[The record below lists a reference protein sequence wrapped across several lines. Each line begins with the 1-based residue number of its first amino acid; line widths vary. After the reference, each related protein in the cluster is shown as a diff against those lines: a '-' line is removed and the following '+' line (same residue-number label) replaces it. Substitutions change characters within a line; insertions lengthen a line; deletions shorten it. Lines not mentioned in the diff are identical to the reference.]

1 MNILIIEDE
10 PRTAK
15 LLKEFIVAIDD
26 THTVLGICDSVE
38 STVQFLQTTS
48 QRAEPTPQRVDLL
61 FMDIQLADGS
71 SFDIFTKVSINIPVI
86 FVTAYDD
93 HLLEAFK
100 SNGIDYILKPFHEKD
115 IEQAFR
121 KLDQIR
127 SSLLLAPSLP
137 ARIQQA
143 LANRTQ
149 SSFLVKFREKMYP
162 VAVRDIAAIA
172 LEKEVVYLY
181 TYNKEKHA
189 VFRPIDDIEAA
200 LDPQIFFRINRQMI
214 LNRDAILEMEPFFN
228 RRVIV
233 TLKIPTTDRPLV
245 SRLKVTPF
253 LEWIEKG

>member
-10 PRTAK
+10 PRTAR
-15 LLKEFIVAIDD
+15 LLKEFILAVDD
-26 THTVLGICDSVE
+26 SHTVLEICDSVE
-38 STVQFLQTTS
+38 STVQFLQTTTH
-48 QRAEPTPQRVDLL
+48 RIDLL
-61 FMDIQLADGS
+61 FMDIQLADGN
-71 SFDIFTKVSINIPVI
+71 SFDIFQKVSINIPVI
-86 FVTAYDD
+86 FCTAYED

-100 SNGIDYILKPFHEKD
+100 SNGIDYILKPLHEKD

-137 ARIQQA
+137 ARIEQA
-143 LANRTQ
+143 LANKTQ

-162 VAVRDIAAIA
+162 VAVRDIAAVA
-172 LEKEVVYLY
+172 LENEVVYLY
-181 TYNKEKHA
+181 TFNKEKHA
-189 VFRPIDDIEAA
+189 VFRPIDDIDAA
-200 LDPQIFFRINRQMI
+200 LDPQTFFRINRQMI

-233 TLKIPTTDRPLV
+233 TLKIPTTQRPLV

>member
-10 PRTAK
+10 PRTAR
-15 LLKEFIVAIDD
+15 LLKEFILAVDD

-38 STVQFLQTTS
+38 STVQFLQTTTN
-48 QRAEPTPQRVDLL
+48 RVDTTTQRVDLL

-71 SFDIFTKVSINIPVI
+71 SFDIFQKVAVNIPVI
-86 FVTAYDD
+86 FCTAYED

-137 ARIQQA
+137 VRIQQA

-162 VAVRDIAAIA
+162 VAVRDIAAVA

-200 LDPQIFFRINRQMI
+200 LDPQNFFRINRQMI

-233 TLKIPTTDRPLV
+233 TLKVPTTERPLV

-253 LEWIEKG
+253 LEWVEKA

>member
-15 LLKEFIVAIDD
+15 LLKEFILAVDD

-38 STVQFLQTTS
+38 STVQFLGTTTH
-48 QRAEPTPQRVDLL
+48 RIDLL

-71 SFDIFTKVSINIPVI
+71 SFDIFQKVAVNAPVI
-86 FVTAYDD
+86 FCTAYED

-143 LANRTQ
+143 LASRTQ
-149 SSFLVKFREKMYP
+149 SSFLVRFREKMYP
-162 VAVRDIAAIA
+162 VAVRDIAAVA
-172 LEKEVVYLY
+172 LEKEVVYIY
-181 TYNKEKHA
+181 TYNKEKYA
-189 VFRPIDDIEAA
+189 LFRPIDDIEAA
-200 LDPQIFFRINRQMI
+200 LDPQTFFRINRQMI

-233 TLKIPTTDRPLV
+233 TLKVPTAERPLV

-253 LEWIEKG
+253 LEWVEKG

>member
-10 PRTAK
+10 PRTAR
-15 LLKEFIVAIDD
+15 LLKEFILALDEAN
-26 THTVLGICDSVE
+26 TVLEICDSVE
-38 STVQFLQTTS
+38 GTVHFLQHNT
-48 QRAEPTPQRVDLL
+48 QRLDLL

-71 SFDIFTKVSINIPVI
+71 SFEIFKKVQITTPVI
-86 FVTAYDD
+86 FCTAYED

-100 SNGIDYILKPFHEKD
+100 SNGIDYILKPLHEKD

-127 SSLLLAPSLP
+127 QSLLLTPSLP
-137 ARIQQA
+137 VRIEHA
-143 LANRTQ
+143 FASRSQ

-162 VAVRDIAAIA
+162 VAVRDIAAVA

-181 TYNKEKHA
+181 TFNKEKHA

-200 LDPQIFFRINRQMI
+200 LDPQAFFRVNRQMI
-214 LNRDAILEMEPFFN
+214 LNRDAIIEMEPFFN

-233 TLKIPTTDRPLV
+233 TLRIPTTDRPLV

-253 LEWIEKG
+253 LEWLEKG

>member
-15 LLKEFIVAIDD
+15 LLKEFILAVDD

-38 STVQFLQTTS
+38 STVQFLGTT
-48 QRAEPTPQRVDLL
+48 THRVDLL

-71 SFDIFTKVSINIPVI
+71 SFDIFQKIVINVPVI
-86 FVTAYDD
+86 FCTAYED

-143 LANRTQ
+143 LVNRTQ
-149 SSFLVKFREKMYP
+149 SSFLVRFREKMYP
-162 VAVRDIAAIA
+162 VAIRDIAAIA
-172 LEKEVVYLY
+172 LEKEVVYIY
-181 TYNKEKHA
+181 TYNKEKYA
-189 VFRPIDDIEAA
+189 LFRPIDDIEAA
-200 LDPQIFFRINRQMI
+200 LDPQTFFRINRQMI
-214 LNRDAILEMEPFFN
+214 LNRDAILEIEPFFN

-233 TLKIPTTDRPLV
+233 TLKVPTAERPLV

-253 LEWIEKG
+253 LEWVEKA

>member
-10 PRTAK
+10 PRTAR
-15 LLKEFIVAIDD
+15 LLKEFILAVDD
-26 THTVLGICDSVE
+26 SHTVLGICDSVE
-38 STVQFLQTTS
+38 STVHFLQTTTH
-48 QRAEPTPQRVDLL
+48 RIDLL
-61 FMDIQLADGS
+61 FMDIQLADGN
-71 SFDIFTKVSINIPVI
+71 SFDIFFKTPVSAPAI
-86 FVTAYDD
+86 FCTAYED

-127 SSLLLAPSLP
+127 QSLLLAPSLP
-137 ARIQQA
+137 ARLEQA

-162 VAVRDIAAIA
+162 VAVRDIAAVA
-172 LEKEVVYLY
+172 LENEVVYLY
-181 TYNKEKHA
+181 TFNKEKHA
-189 VFRPIDDIEAA
+189 VFRPIDDIESA
-200 LDPQIFFRINRQMI
+200 LDPQNFFRINRQMI
-214 LNRDAILEMEPFFN
+214 LNRDAIFEMEPFFN

-253 LEWIEKG
+253 LEWVEKG

>member
-1 MNILIIEDE
+1 MNILIVEDE
-10 PRTAK
+10 PRTAR
-15 LLKEFIVAIDD
+15 LLKEFILALDESNTVID
-26 THTVLGICDSVE
+26 ICDSVE
-38 STVQFLQTTS
+38 STVHFLQTTTF
-48 QRAEPTPQRVDLL
+48 RLDLL

-71 SFDIFTKVSINIPVI
+71 SFDIFKKVPISTPVI
-86 FVTAYDD
+86 FCTAYED

-127 SSLLLAPSLP
+127 QSLLLTPSLP
-137 ARIQQA
+137 IRIEQA
-143 LANRTQ
+143 FGSRSQ

-162 VAVRDIAAIA
+162 VAVRDIAAVA

-181 TYNKEKHA
+181 TFNKEKHA

-200 LDPQIFFRINRQMI
+200 LDPQNFFRINRQMI
-214 LNRDAILEMEPFFN
+214 LNREALLEMEPFFN

-233 TLKIPTTDRPLV
+233 TLKIPTAERPLV

-253 LEWIEKG
+253 LEWVEKG

>member
-10 PRTAK
+10 PRTAR
-15 LLKEFIVAIDD
+15 LLKEFILAVDD
-26 THTVLGICDSVE
+26 SHTVLGICDSIE
-38 STVQFLQTTS
+38 TTVQFLQTTTH
-48 QRAEPTPQRVDLL
+48 RIDLL

-71 SFDIFTKVSINIPVI
+71 SFDIFQKTPISTPVI
-86 FVTAYDD
+86 FCTAYED

-127 SSLLLAPSLP
+127 QSLLLAPSLP
-137 ARIQQA
+137 VRLEQA

-162 VAVRDIAAIA
+162 VAGRDIATVA
-172 LEKEVVYLY
+172 LENEVVYLY
-181 TYNKEKHA
+181 TFNKEKHA

-200 LDPQIFFRINRQMI
+200 LDPQTFFRINRQMI

>member
-10 PRTAK
+10 PRTAR
-15 LLKEFIVAIDD
+15 LLKEFILAIDD
-26 THTVLGICDSVE
+26 SHTVLGICDSVE
-38 STVQFLQTTS
+38 STVQFLQTT
-48 QRAEPTPQRVDLL
+48 THRVDLL
-61 FMDIQLADGS
+61 FMDIQLADGN
-71 SFDIFTKVSINIPVI
+71 SFEIFQKVPVNIPVI
-86 FVTAYDD
+86 FCTAYED

-100 SNGIDYILKPFHEKD
+100 SNGIDYILKPLQEKD

-137 ARIQQA
+137 VRIQQA

-162 VAVRDIAAIA
+162 VAVRDIAAVA
-172 LEKEVVYLY
+172 LENEVVYLY
-181 TYNKEKHA
+181 TFNKDKHA

-200 LDPQIFFRINRQMI
+200 LDPQTFFRINRQMI

-233 TLKIPTTDRPLV
+233 SLKITTAQRPLV

-253 LEWIEKG
+253 LEWVEKG

>member
-10 PRTAK
+10 PRTAR
-15 LLKEFIVAIDD
+15 LLKEFILAVDD
-26 THTVLGICDSVE
+26 SHTVLGICDSVE
-38 STVQFLQTTS
+38 STVHFLQTTT
-48 QRAEPTPQRVDLL
+48 QRIDLL
-61 FMDIQLADGS
+61 FMDIQLADGN
-71 SFDIFTKVSINIPVI
+71 SFDIFQKVPITSPVI
-86 FVTAYDD
+86 FCTAYED

-100 SNGIDYILKPFHEKD
+100 SNGIDYVLKPFHEKD

-121 KLDQIR
+121 KLDQLR
-127 SSLLLAPSLP
+127 SSLLLAPTLP

-162 VAVRDIAAIA
+162 VAVRDIAAVA

-181 TYNKEKHA
+181 TFDKDKHA
-189 VFRPIDDIEAA
+189 VFRPIDDIESA
-200 LDPQIFFRINRQMI
+200 LDPQNFFRINRQMI

-233 TLKIPTTDRPLV
+233 TLKVPTAERPLV
-245 SRLKVTPF
+245 SRLKVPPF

>member
-15 LLKEFIVAIDD
+15 LLKEFILAVDD
-26 THTVLGICDSVE
+26 THTVLEICDSVE
-38 STVQFLQTTS
+38 STVQFLANTS
-48 QRAEPTPQRVDLL
+48 QRIDLL

-71 SFDIFTKVSINIPVI
+71 SFDIFQKTTVTTPVI
-86 FVTAYDD
+86 FCTAYED

-143 LANRTQ
+143 LASRTQ
-149 SSFLVKFREKMYP
+149 ASFLVRFREKMYP
-162 VAVRDIAAIA
+162 VPVRDIAAVA
-172 LEKEVVYLY
+172 LEKEVVYIY
-181 TYNKEKHA
+181 TYNKEKYA
-189 VFRPIDDIEAA
+189 LFRPIDDIEAA
-200 LDPQIFFRINRQMI
+200 LDPQTFFRINRQMI

-233 TLKIPTTDRPLV
+233 TLKVPTAERPLV

-253 LEWIEKG
+253 LEWVEKR

>member
-10 PRTAK
+10 PRTAR
-15 LLKEFIVAIDD
+15 LLKEFILAIDD
-26 THTVLGICDSVE
+26 SHTVLEICDSVE
-38 STVQFLQTTS
+38 STVQFLHH
-48 QRAEPTPQRVDLL
+48 TPDRIDLL

-71 SFDIFTKVSINIPVI
+71 SFDIFQKTTVNIPVI
-86 FVTAYDD
+86 FCTAYED

-137 ARIQQA
+137 ARIEQA

-162 VAVRDIAAIA
+162 VAVRDIAAVA
-172 LEKEVVYLY
+172 LEKEIVYLY
-181 TYNKEKHA
+181 TFNKEKHA
-189 VFRPIDDIEAA
+189 VFRPIDEIEAA
-200 LDPQIFFRINRQMI
+200 LEPQTFFRINRQMI

-233 TLKIPTTDRPLV
+233 TLKVATAERPLV

-253 LEWIEKG
+253 LEWVEKG

>member
-15 LLKEFIVAIDD
+15 LLKEFILAVDD
-26 THTVLGICDSVE
+26 THAVLEICDSVE
-38 STVQFLQTTS
+38 STVQFLRTTTH
-48 QRAEPTPQRVDLL
+48 RIDLL
-61 FMDIQLADGS
+61 FMDVQLADGS
-71 SFDIFTKVSINIPVI
+71 SFDIFQKIAVNVPVI
-86 FVTAYDD
+86 FCTAYED

-127 SSLLLAPSLP
+127 SSLLLASLP

-143 LANRTQ
+143 LASRTQ
-149 SSFLVKFREKMYP
+149 SSFLVRFREKMYP
-162 VAVRDIAAIA
+162 VAVRDIAAVA
-172 LEKEVVYLY
+172 LEKEVVYIY
-181 TYNKEKHA
+181 TYTKEKYA
-189 VFRPIDDIEAA
+189 LFRPIDDIEAA
-200 LDPQIFFRINRQMI
+200 LDPQNFFRINRQMI

-233 TLKIPTTDRPLV
+233 TLKIPTTERPLV

-253 LEWIEKG
+253 LEWVEKG

>member
-15 LLKEFIVAIDD
+15 LLKEFILAADD
-26 THTVLGICDSVE
+26 THAVLGICDSVE
-38 STVQFLQTTS
+38 SSVQFLATTS
-48 QRAEPTPQRVDLL
+48 HRIDLL

-71 SFDIFTKVSINIPVI
+71 SFDIFQKIAVTVPVI
-86 FVTAYDD
+86 FCTAYED

-121 KLDQIR
+121 KLHQIR
-127 SSLLLAPSLP
+127 ASLLLAPSLP

-143 LANRTQ
+143 LASRTQ
-149 SSFLVKFREKMYP
+149 SSFLVRFREKMYP
-162 VAVRDIAAIA
+162 VAVRDIAAVA
-172 LEKEVVYLY
+172 LEKEVVYIY
-181 TYNKEKHA
+181 TYNKEKYA
-189 VFRPIDDIEAA
+189 LFRPIDDIEAA
-200 LDPQIFFRINRQMI
+200 LDPQTFFRINRQMI
-214 LNRDAILEMEPFFN
+214 LNREAILEMEPFFN

-233 TLKIPTTDRPLV
+233 TLKIPTAERPLV

-253 LEWIEKG
+253 LEWVEKG